1 MLTTTLIRD
10 DVPLRPYA
18 ITLRMRHSRQ
28 ILLKNRLGPDPAA
41 REWPRVPLGR
51 IGAPDDVA
59 ALVRFLASD
68 AAAYITGAE
77 FAVDGG
83 LTT

>member
-28 ILLKNRLGPDPAA
+28 ILLKNR
-41 REWPRVPLGR
+41 VPSKLHPHTQSS
-51 IGAPDDVA
+51 IHQHVA
-59 ALVRFLASD
+59 TGDETRSLTRQEHASIRNLLSLAHPS
-68 AAAYITGAE
+68 
-77 FAVDGG
+77 
-83 LTT
+83 